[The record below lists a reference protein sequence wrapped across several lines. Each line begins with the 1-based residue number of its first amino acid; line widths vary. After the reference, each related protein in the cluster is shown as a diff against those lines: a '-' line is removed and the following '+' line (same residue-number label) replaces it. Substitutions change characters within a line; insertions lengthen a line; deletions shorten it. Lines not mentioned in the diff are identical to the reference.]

1 MKKIMLM
8 LLAFVLMSCSTTD
21 TDTGSGTNPNPI
33 VPLPNELTGT
43 WELSEG
49 ELTAIDGT
57 TGTTLDSFFIFK
69 DDKTLTIKGN
79 TGTVL
84 ATAKIESSENLSL
97 ALGSDP
103 ATEVGVA
110 FVKFDATSVTHAD
123 KYIAFVATDWNL
135 YMSRI
140 GDSIADV
147 KANLLLTDATK
158 GGAIKAFGNSSVSAD
173 PVFIANSDAFVAQL
187 QGDWGLSRTALKS
200 VADDSVVVASY
211 SFYNIASKAVTVKDN
226 KTGAVIGAATIE
238 DTVSKMRV
246 NQTVIDVY
254 TLTVGADK
262 VVFYMD
268 GESILVSP
276 VGTIEAIKA
285 EVSRKELTVLLHLSD
300 MIDTMPT
307 VFPDFATVYAPFKS
321 STAVN
326 TWVGE
331 RPFVNEL
338 GQSADAT
345 IPRAIFVDD
354 TKVTLGGTLV
364 AGDIEKALSP
374 EKLRVTLD
382 GATKPIFVNVIWSK
396 FTAGAIND
404 KYVGYFIEGSK
415 LYSTIVGTQ
424 EEIRADLVVADKKV
438 KVLSLEMTD
447 PDVLKVL
454 TAALVGEWANS
465 ITPIDNWTEGEI
477 IPTAATYTFDA
488 DGVATI
494 TAADGFTMTAT
505 PVRASVS
512 PNPAIPTGTPPAMM
526 GHFIINATRENGFM
540 PSIALQSKNGALL
553 LELKDSSGVSK
564 GFVGAFVF
572 EDMNKRKALYITRVA
587 AGIPQFKSQW
597 GSGIPEIKGND
608 VYGVVVSKTP

>member
-43 WELSEG
+43 WELSEK
-49 ELTAIDGT
+49 ELMAIDGT

-69 DDKTLTIKGN
+69 DDKTLTIKGG

-110 FVKFDATSVTHAD
+110 FAKFDTTSAIHAD

-147 KANLLLTDATK
+147 KANLLLTDAT
-158 GGAIKAFGNSSVSAD
+158 GGPILAFSNSSVATE
-173 PVFIANSDAFVAQL
+173 PVFIANSDAFVDQL
-187 QGDWGLSRTALKS
+187 QGDWGLSRTALKDI
-200 VADDSVVVASY
+200 AGTEKVASY
-211 SFYNIASKAVTVKDN
+211 SFYNIADKAVTIKDN

-382 GATKPIFVNVIWSK
+382 GATSSTWVNVIWSK
-396 FTAGAIND
+396 FTVGLNG

-465 ITPIDNWTEGEI
+465 ITPINNWTEGEI

-494 TAADGFTMTAT
+494 TAAGGFTMTAT

>member
-158 GGAIKAFGNSSVSAD
+158 GGAIKAFGNSSVSAE
-173 PVFIANSDAFVAQL
+173 PTFIASSATLVAQL

-285 EVSRKELTVLLHLSD
+285 EVSRKELTVLLQGSD
-300 MIDTMPT
+300 KLASAPT
-307 VFPDFATVYAPFKS
+307 FKDFTTVYAPFKS
-321 STAVN
+321 STTVN

-331 RPFVNEL
+331 RPFVNAL
-338 GQSADAT
+338 GQSADTT

-354 TKVTLGGTLV
+354 ITVTLGGTLV
-364 AGDIEKALSP
+364 SGDIEKALSP

-382 GATKPIFVNVIWSK
+382 GATSSTWVDVIWSK
-396 FTAGAIND
+396 FTVGLNG
-404 KYVGYFIEGSK
+404 KYVGYFIEGGK

-438 KVLSLEMTD
+438 KVLSLEMTE
-447 PDVLKVL
+447 PKPLEVLKL
-454 TAALVGEWANS
+454 ALVGEWATS
-465 ITPIDNWTEGEI
+465 ITPINNWKDEEI

-494 TAADGFTMTAT
+494 TDSSGATLMTAT
-505 PVRASVS
+505 PVAGAD
-512 PNPAIPTGTPPAMM
+512 NPVFPAGMPPASW
-526 GHFIINATRENGFM
+526 HSVINATN
-540 PSIALQSKNGALL
+540 PSLGGDFTEAFIALQSKNGALL
-553 LELKDSSGVSK
+553 LELTDSNRAVVGY
-564 GFVGAFVF
+564 VGAMAVDGKF
-572 EDMNKRKALYITRVA
+572 YITKVA
-587 AGIPQFKSQW
+587 TGVNQFKSEW
-597 GSGIPEIKGND
+597 GSSIATHGNS